1 MVGPMNTTERARTI
15 TRWVIAFA
23 MIWVG
28 VLHFVKPAGFVK
40 IVPKFLPSPLTL
52 VLVSGFFEVLGGVG
66 LLIARV
72 RKWASW
78 GLVALYVSVFPANV
92 NMAVNHLDLDG
103 KVVPEWALW
112 LRLPFQ
118 LVFIGLALWVGR
130 DAKDHSLSSS
140 SVSDFSRAP

>member
-1 MVGPMNTTERARTI
+1 MAKARRI
-15 TRWVIAFA
+15 VRVVIALA
-23 MIWVG
+23 MMWIG
-28 VLHFVKPAGFVK
+28 VMHFVKPEGFVK
-40 IVPKFLPSPLTL
+40 IVPKFLPAPLTL

-66 LLIARV
+66 LLIPQA

-92 NMAVNHLDLDG
+92 NMALNHIDLDG
-103 KVVPEWALW
+103 HVMPTWALW

-130 DAKDHSLSSS
+130 EAGHDRSEARTEPGELEGAQP
-140 SVSDFSRAP
+140 SRSE